1 MHKICW
7 VGIILLLSLTC
18 LPHVNLLPERRHTAL
33 ASNEEESPPLMVQ
46 PELELFPLHHPS
58 TENCEP
64 SFPPLP
70 TEEPVI
76 KTDLPTGD
84 EPNEDFT
91 LEKLPADSPKQAQE
105 FDIPIV
111 INERVEHFIQYFQTT
126 ARKVFVNWL
135 ARSERYIPFMKNLLR
150 ESGLPEDLVY
160 MALIE
165 SGFNPYAYSRRKASG
180 PWQFIYFT
188 GKKYGLKV
196 NWWVDERRD
205 PEKSTIAAAKYLKDL
220 YDLFECWYLAA
231 AGYNAGERKIIN
243 AMKRYRTEDFW
254 ELTKYRYLK
263 RETKD
268 YVPQMIAAALIAK
281 DPEKYGF
288 VDVEYQEPLRYEKVT
303 VPAVT
308 DLRLIARACEVSLE
322 EVKDLNPELLRWCT
336 PPDRQEY
343 EIKIPFGTKDLFLK
357 NFEAL
362 PHQERFQFKTHI
374 VRKGDTL
381 GGIARLYRVDLEPIL
396 ELNRLKRSSLLSI
409 GMNLIIP
416 VPRDA
421 RIAGVPERKMERG
434 SQPLRSEEI
443 TYITYTIKRGDSL
456 WSIANEMGVNI
467 GALSRWNNLHPD
479 KKLMP
484 GDKLKI
490 RILTSQHPSNGL
502 PKKKGKEIIYIVKEG
517 DTLWDIAQKYNV
529 TIEEIKN
536 WNSLNGG
543 DRIYP
548 SDRLR
553 LKVGEIRS
561 STLN

>member
-1 MHKICW
+1 MHKVLL
-7 VGIILLLSLTC
+7 VGMVLFLSSAF
-18 LPHVNLLPERRHTAL
+18 LPHLSFLPERNTLAF
-33 ASNEEESPPLMVQ
+33 ASNEEESPFDIVRS
-46 PELELFPLHHPS
+46 ELDLSPLHKLS
-58 TENCEP
+58 AEQCES
-64 SFPPLP
+64 SFTPVP
-70 TEEPVI
+70 TEEPVM
-76 KTDLPTGD
+76 KTDLPTED
-84 EPNEDFT
+84 EPNEDFK
-91 LEKLPADSPKQAQE
+91 LETLPADRPKQAQE

-111 INERVEHFIQYFQTT
+111 INQRVEHFVQYFQTT
-126 ARKVFVNWL
+126 ARKIFVNWL
-135 ARSERYIPFMKNLLR
+135 ARSERYIPFMRNLLR

-188 GKKYGLKV
+188 GKRYGLKV

-205 PEKSTIAAAKYLKDL
+205 PEKSTIAAAKYLTDL

-231 AGYNAGERKIIN
+231 AGYNAGEGKIIN

-254 ELTKYRYLK
+254 ELSKYRYLK

-288 VDVEYQEPLRYEKVT
+288 VGIEYQEPLQYEKVK

-308 DLRLIARACEVSLE
+308 DLRLIAKACEAPVE
-322 EVKDLNPELLRWCT
+322 ELKDLNPELLRWCT
-336 PPDRQEY
+336 PPDSQEY
-343 EIKIPFGTKDLFLK
+343 EIRVPFGKKDLFLK

-362 PHQERFQFKTHI
+362 PRQDRFQFKSHI

-381 GGIARLYRVDLEPIL
+381 GGITRLYRVDLEPIL
-396 ELNRLKRSSLLSI
+396 ELNRLKRSSLLSV

-416 VPRDA
+416 IPKDA
-421 RIAGVPERKMERG
+421 RIAWGPERKMERG
-434 SQPLRSEEI
+434 SQSLGREE
-443 TYITYTIKRGDSL
+443 ITYTIKKGDTL
-456 WSIANEMGVNI
+456 WSIAHETGVNI

-484 GDKLKI
+484 GDKLRL
-490 RILTSQHPSNGL
+490 RISNTPPEPGNGFQ
-502 PKKKGKEIIYIVKEG
+502 KKEVKEIIYIVREG
-517 DTLWDIAQKYNV
+517 DNLWSIAQKYNV
-529 TIEEIKN
+529 TIEEIRS

-543 DRIYP
+543 DQIYP
-548 SDRLR
+548 SDRLK
-553 LKVGEIRS
+553 LKVGGIRS

>member
-1 MHKICW
+1 MHKILL
-7 VGIILLLSLTC
+7 VGMVLFLSSAF
-18 LPHVNLLPERRHTAL
+18 LPHLSFLPERNTLAF
-33 ASNEEESPPLMVQ
+33 ASNEEESSFDIVRS
-46 PELELFPLHHPS
+46 ELELSPLHKPS
-58 TENCEP
+58 AEQCES
-64 SFPPLP
+64 SFIPVA
-70 TEEPVI
+70 TQEPVM
-76 KTDLPTGD
+76 KTDLPTED
-84 EPNEDFT
+84 EPNEDFK
-91 LEKLPADSPKQAQE
+91 LETLPADRPKQAQE

-111 INERVEHFIQYFQTT
+111 INERVEHFVQYFQTT
-126 ARKVFVNWL
+126 AKKIFVNWL
-135 ARSERYIPFMKNLLR
+135 ARSERYIPFMRNLLR
-150 ESGLPEDLVY
+150 EGGLPEDLVY

-188 GKKYGLKV
+188 GKRYGLKV

-231 AGYNAGERKIIN
+231 AGYNAGEGKIIN
-243 AMKRYRTEDFW
+243 AMKRYRTEDYW

-288 VDVEYQEPLRYEKVT
+288 VGIEYQEPLQYEKVS

-308 DLRLIARACEVSLE
+308 DLRLIAKACEASIE
-322 EVKDLNPELLRWCT
+322 ELKDLNPELLRWCT
-336 PPDRQEY
+336 PPDSQEY
-343 EIKIPFGTKDLFLK
+343 EIRIPFGKKDLFLK

-362 PHQERFQFKTHI
+362 PRQERFQFKSHI

-381 GGIARLYRVDLEPIL
+381 GGIAGLYRVDLEPIL

-416 VPRDA
+416 IPKDA
-421 RIAGVPERKMERG
+421 RLAWGPERKMERG
-434 SQPLRSEEI
+434 SQLLGSEEI
-443 TYITYTIKRGDSL
+443 TYTIKKGDTL
-456 WSIANEMGVNI
+456 WSIANETGVNI

-484 GDKLKI
+484 GDKLRV
-490 RILTSQHPSNGL
+490 RINTPPKPGNGFQ
-502 PKKKGKEIIYIVKEG
+502 KKEVKEIIYIVREG

-529 TIEEIKN
+529 TIEEIKS

-548 SDRLR
+548 SDRLK
-553 LKVGEIRS
+553 LKVGGIRS